1 MQRSLSPHSAEKRDR
16 DLNRNPI
23 ITCAVTGSGDTA
35 RKHPE
40 LPKSPAEIAA
50 AAIEAAKAGAAIAHL
65 HVREP
70 ETGKPSRDLG
80 LYREVV
86 ERIRESDTDVI
97 LNLTTGMGG
106 DLYLGPDDDPLNFAA
121 ATDCVGQT
129 ERMEHVEALLPE
141 ICSLDCGSF
150 NYMGQNYVYVSTQS
164 MLELGTRRL
173 QEIGVKP
180 ELEVFDTGQIW
191 FAKHLVEQGLIDSP
205 PLFQICLGIP
215 WGAPATP
222 GVFQAMV
229 SELPDE
235 CNWSGFAIGAM
246 EMPTVAQAA
255 LLGGNVRVG
264 LEDNLYLEK
273 GVLASNAQL
282 VERARGILEA
292 MGASVQTPAEAR
304 ATLGVERPQR

>member
-1 MQRSLSPHSAEKRDR
+1 M
-16 DLNRNPI
+16 NRNPI

-35 RKHPE
+35 SKHPE
-40 LPKSPAEIAA
+40 LPKSPEEIAH
-50 AAIEAAKAGAAIAHL
+50 AAIEAAKAGAAIAHV

-70 ETGKPSRDLG
+70 GTGKPTRDID

-86 ERIRESDTDVI
+86 DRIRSSNTDVI

-106 DLYLGPDDDPLNFAA
+106 DLYLGPDDDPLAFTDD
-121 ATDCVGQT
+121 TDCVGQM

-141 ICSLDCGSF
+141 ICSMDCGSF
-150 NYMGQNYVYVSTQS
+150 NYMGQNYVYVSTQT
-164 MLELGTRRL
+164 MLELGARRL

-180 ELEVFDTGQIW
+180 ELEVFDAGQIW
-191 FAKHLVEQGLIDSP
+191 FAKHLIEQGLVDDP
-205 PLFQICLGIP
+205 PLFQVCLGIP

-222 GVFQAMV
+222 GIFQAMV
-229 SELPDE
+229 NELPAG
-235 CNWSGFAIGAM
+235 CNWTGFAIGAM
-246 EMPTVAQAA
+246 EMPMVAQSV

-282 VERARGILEA
+282 VERARNIVES
-292 MGASVQTPAEAR
+292 MGASVQSPAEAR
-304 ATLGVERPQR
+304 ESLGLRQA

>member
-1 MQRSLSPHSAEKRDR
+1 M
-16 DLNRNPI
+16 NRNPI

-35 RKHPE
+35 GKHPD
-40 LPKSPAEIAA
+40 LPKSPDEIAT
-50 AAIEAAKAGAAIAHL
+50 AAIEAAKAGAAIAHI

-70 ETGKPSRDLG
+70 DTGKPTRDVG
-80 LYREVV
+80 LYCEVV
-86 ERIRESDTDVI
+86 DRIRSSETDVI

-106 DLYLGPDDDPLNFAA
+106 DLYLGPDDDPLSFTED
-121 ATDCVGQT
+121 TDCVGQR

-164 MLELGTRRL
+164 MLELGAKRL

-180 ELEVFDTGQIW
+180 ELEVFDVGQVW
-191 FAKHLVEQGLIDSP
+191 FAKHMVEQGLIDNP
-205 PLFQICLGIP
+205 PLFQVCLGIP
-215 WGAPATP
+215 WGAPAKP

-229 SELPDE
+229 DELPE
-235 CNWSGFAIGAM
+235 GCNWTGFAIGAM
-246 EMPTVAQAA
+246 EMPMVAQSM

-282 VERARGILEA
+282 VDRARTIVEA
-292 MGASVQTPAEAR
+292 MGAVVQTPAEAR
-304 ATLGVERPQR
+304 QTLGLKKPV